1 MTALLWLVALPP
13 AVALDRPVLD
23 MAADTTCPA
32 RGVKATVALVPPC
45 DGIVLSMAR
54 AKWYTEMA
62 DYADYLQDMR
72 ALDAAAQHDAL
83 VAADERTAYWKAL
96 ATAPPPTIT
105 PAGWFGIGAGTGV
118 VTVLLGAL
126 AVRAVAEAP
135 LYTTP

>member
-1 MTALLWLVALPP
+1 MISMMWLLAVAP
-13 AVALDRPVLD
+13 AAALDRPTLD
-23 MAADTTCPA
+23 TSADALCPPKGVRAATPVTPA
-32 RGVKATVALVPPC
+32 C
-45 DGIVLSMAR
+45 DGVMLSMAR

-72 ALDAAAQHDAL
+72 TLDTAVHQDALAAAEDRA
-83 VAADERTAYWKAL
+83 AYWKAL
-96 ATAPPPTIT
+96 ASAPPPKIT

-135 LYTTP
+135 LYSSP